1 VELRCAAL
9 ASLLVIALLG
19 PCPAAGSGPGH
30 ELREFV
36 TGANAIL
43 IAGEDRDLEELVTA
57 IVALA
62 RPMVAFREAAESA
75 LGGDWRARTPTERDE
90 FTRMFAALLER
101 ALVLRLAGAAKI
113 GRGVEMVFGD
123 ESITGDVASVRAT
136 AIGKDGHDI
145 PLAYRLIRRGPG
157 WAVRDVAIDG
167 VSVIDNY
174 RAQFSKIIREA
185 SYPELIGR
193 LRDKMGNTS
202 APSLGADSGSAPM
215 IDAAPLTASIA
226 DGNDVVPV
234 EAAEPRRDID
244 GVEAQG
250 IVAATAKPSEP
261 SPLASPAEAVPTV
274 APSGARYWVQV
285 GAFRD
290 VQTATRLAGR
300 LLGDHWSVGI
310 VPGQSLTRVR
320 VGPFTERT
328 EAVSTLRALTLRGFR
343 PFVHED
349 PSL

>member
-1 VELRCAAL
+1 
-9 ASLLVIALLG
+9 
-19 PCPAAGSGPGH
+19 
-30 ELREFV
+30 
-36 TGANAIL
+36 
-43 IAGEDRDLEELVTA
+43 
-57 IVALA
+57 
-62 RPMVAFREAAESA
+62 
-75 LGGDWRARTPTERDE
+75 
-90 FTRMFAALLER
+90 
-101 ALVLRLAGAAKI
+101 
-113 GRGVEMVFGD
+113 
-123 ESITGDVASVRAT
+123 VRAT

-167 VSVIDNY
+167 VSVVDNY

-202 APSLGADSGSAPM
+202 APSLSAHSGSAPM
-215 IDAAPLTASIA
+215 IDAAPLTSSIA
-226 DGNDVVPV
+226 DGKDVVPV

-244 GVEAQG
+244 GVEAHG
-250 IVAATAKPSEP
+250 IVAAAAKPVAATAKLSEP
-261 SPLASPAEAVPTV
+261 SALASPAEAVPTV

-290 VQTATRLAGR
+290 VQTAARLAGR

-320 VGPFTERT
+320 VGPFTERA